1 MAVFVVIVAL
11 CLALT
16 VVQIDKFVAR
26 NQPLAILPPLANIYF
41 ANSKLLPLSQ
51 ALHLF
56 AELYHIHSEQVND
69 LLTTG
74 IFNCCFCVSCV
85 ICSRI

>member
-26 NQPLAILPPLANIYF
+26 NQPLAILPAVMGKRKTAPKDCPTFPIIYNLEIRAF
-41 ANSKLLPLSQ
+41 K
-51 ALHLF
+51 
-56 AELYHIHSEQVND
+56 HS
-69 LLTTG
+69 L
-74 IFNCCFCVSCV
+74 
-85 ICSRI
+85 